1 MNVALVVKSKNEGM
15 KLSLYGED
23 LSVLLESESFPDLYT
38 LNFHLQTLAKKH
50 NISKGLMMVIHDVE
64 QNNVRLSLARD
75 DDGLFID

>member
-1 MNVALVVKSKNEGM
+1 VALVVKSKNEGM

-23 LSVLLESESFPDLYT
+23 LSVLLEPESFPDLYT